1 LKLLTPDKGGEERVK
16 ERREEKDRGGER
28 NKGERRGRGLPSI
41 LTSKCHVIRSSLSPT
56 ALKL

>member
-28 NKGERRGRGLPSI
+28 NKGERRERGLPSI
-41 LTSKCHVIRSSLSPT
+41 LTSKCHVISSSLSPT